1 MHAAGCLKRSPEE
14 RYGRFGDGFK
24 RVGALDTPAAALAGA
39 AGATSGSRPPKAG
52 GGARRRS
59 RRAGARPF
67 RCIASLISVIRASAS
82 CGTNGTNANS
92 LIIHMI
98 GFL

>member
-24 RVGALDTPAAALAGA
+24 RAGALDTPAAALAGA
-39 AGATSGSRPPKAG
+39 AGATSGSRPPEAG

-59 RRAGARPF
+59 RRAGARL
-67 RCIASLISVIRASAS
+67 CHVSIALLTPVCRA
-82 CGTNGTNANS
+82 
-92 LIIHMI
+92 
-98 GFL
+98 